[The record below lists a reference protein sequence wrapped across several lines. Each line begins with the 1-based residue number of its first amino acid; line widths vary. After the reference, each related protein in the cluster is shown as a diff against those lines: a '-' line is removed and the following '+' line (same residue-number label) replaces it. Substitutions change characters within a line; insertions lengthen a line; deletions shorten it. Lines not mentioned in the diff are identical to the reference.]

1 MSHAGD
7 FNRLNSNETLWK
19 CLWMETNPHSPLKSH
34 SFVRKSRWQRQRF
47 PRIVTET
54 SNSSRIIDCFGWG
67 LSIVALTD
75 GRTGGFD
82 WVSFWNTQHFLTNWR
97 RGRITIHYHFF
108 CFCFYKMKSVKKK
121 KRIWNDRFFPDPHLN
136 EIFLPALSSS
146 SSATTTTWRAVLMMF
161 CFRFGYYFSLV
172 PSLRIIFFVTGSVL
186 SLLTVVTRGSHS
198 LALSLFL
205 SNQPELGAPS
215 IVVIFSV
222 LVTTTLHT
230 TYYYYHDRHQ
240 YGSFVR
246 QLLVL

>member
-1 MSHAGD
+1 
-7 FNRLNSNETLWK
+7 
-19 CLWMETNPHSPLKSH
+19 METNPHSPLKSH
-34 SFVRKSRWQRQRF
+34 SFVRKSRRQRQRF

-54 SNSSRIIDCFGWG
+54 SNSSRIIDWFGWG

-82 WVSFWNTQHFLTNWR
+82 WVSFWNTQHLLTNWR

-108 CFCFYKMKSVKKK
+108 CFCFFKMKSVKE
-121 KRIWNDRFFPDPHLN
+121 RIWNDRFFSRPSSKWN
-136 EIFLPALSSS
+136 IFTCFVVIIVIGNNHDLKSRINDVLFSFRLFLTCFLLSE
-146 SSATTTTWRAVLMMF
+146 L
-161 CFRFGYYFSLV
+161 FSLSQGV
-172 PSLRIIFFVTGSVL
+172 FCRFSQWWLAD
-186 SLLTVVTRGSHS
+186 LT
-198 LALSLFL
+198 LSLFL
-205 SNQPELGAPS
+205 SNQQPELGAPS

-222 LVTTTLHT
+222 FVTTTLQT

>member
-1 MSHAGD
+1 
-7 FNRLNSNETLWK
+7 
-19 CLWMETNPHSPLKSH
+19 METNPHSPLKSH
-34 SFVRKSRWQRQRF
+34 SFVRKSRRQRQRF

-54 SNSSRIIDCFGWG
+54 SNSSRIIDWFGWG

-82 WVSFWNTQHFLTNWR
+82 WVSFWNTQHLLTNWR

-108 CFCFYKMKSVKKK
+108 CFCFFKMKSVKE
-121 KRIWNDRFFPDPHLN
+121 RIWNDRFFPDPHLN

-146 SSATTTTWRAVLMMF
+146 SSSATTTTWRAVLMMF
-161 CFRFGYYFSLV
+161 CFRFGYFSLV
-172 PSLRIIFFVTGSVL
+172 SFSQNYFLCHRECFVATHSGDSRIS
-186 SLLTVVTRGSHS
+186 
-198 LALSLFL
+198 LSLFL
-205 SNQPELGAPS
+205 SNQQPELGAPS

-222 LVTTTLHT
+222 FVTTTLQT